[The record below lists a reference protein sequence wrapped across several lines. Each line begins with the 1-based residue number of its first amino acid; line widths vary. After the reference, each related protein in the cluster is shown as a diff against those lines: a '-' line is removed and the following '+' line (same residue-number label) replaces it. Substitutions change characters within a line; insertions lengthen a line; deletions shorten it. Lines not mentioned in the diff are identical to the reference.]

1 MPTLRVVLDT
11 NVLVSGIAYPASIPG
26 KILGAW
32 RQGALEVVLSRHILE
47 ELARVLPR
55 LNHKL
60 NWQPAD
66 FADLIDILAQQA
78 DLIEPEAVPASAVL
92 RDIDDIPVLGTLVAS
107 KADYLISGDSDLL
120 SLGDRYAVV
129 TPAHFWRRHGS

>member
-11 NVLVSGIAYPASIPG
+11 NVLVSGIAYPASMPG
-26 KILGAW
+26 KIVGAW

-55 LNHKL
+55 LNDKL

-78 DLIEPEAVPASAVL
+78 DLVEPEPIADASAV
-92 RDIDDIPVLGTLVAS
+92 RDPGDIPILGTLIAS
-107 KADYLISGDSDLL
+107 KADYLLTGDADLL
-120 SLGDRYAVV
+120 AVADRHAVV
-129 TPAHFWRRHGS
+129 TPAEFWRKHG